1 MECRAVQL
9 CIFYCNVLSKS
20 APTHYNIPYTAKK
33 NPSIWYI
40 HLSTYLYGVLLFIL
54 YYFVLFFLPF
64 SGQQSSAPGLS
75 LPQMQGSIFGAQ
87 SSQQQQ
93 QSQQPQ
99 FNFGSATQATQLP
112 PPSFNF
118 SAGSG
123 GLGGMGSTPNPTPQ
137 LGFPPSN
144 AGGLN
149 FAAAPSMTGSQGTG
163 LGAGIGQ
170 NSATS
175 SSADNSNNNKQ
186 LQQGFQFNPNAGVNF
201 NFGVGQGG
209 GMAPM
214 GSGDASNLL
223 FSAGSAQASSSP
235 SSSRVI
241 KKARRRKA

>member
-1 MECRAVQL
+1 MQSSTALHLLLQCSVQEC
-9 CIFYCNVLSKS
+9 FYTL
-20 APTHYNIPYTAKK
+20 YIMFIKK
-33 NPSIWYI
+33 KTYLV
-40 HLSTYLYGVLLFIL
+40 HLSTYLCCS
-54 YYFVLFFLPF
+54 YYNIDIIFFFCSLPF
-64 SGQQSSAPGLS
+64 SGQQSSASGLS

-87 SSQQQQ
+87 SNQQQQ

-99 FNFGSATQATQLP
+99 FNFGSATQATQPP

-149 FAAAPSMTGSQGTG
+149 FAAAPPSMTGSQGTG
-163 LGAGIGQ
+163 LGTGIGQ

-214 GSGDASNLL
+214 GSGDTSNLL
-223 FSAGSAQASSSP
+223 FSAGSAQASSST

-241 KKARRRKA
+241 KKARRRKT